1 MNRHKKNEANTAV
14 YIFASPLQQ
23 ILATTIQYLQTVMD
37 WEICQKF
44 SISIVTCTSI
54 FPAALFTT
62 TKTWGATLMPINE

>member
-44 SISIVTCTSI
+44 SISIV
-54 FPAALFTT
+54 ALIWL
-62 TKTWGATLMPINE
+62 KP